1 MARGEFDLIEAIK
14 ERLPAEGPRLRVG
27 SGDDA
32 AVVETEGRAHAVTVD
47 AQVEGVHFTLPEFP
61 PEAIGRKALAAALSD
76 LAAMGAAPGEAYI
89 SLGAPA
95 EAEDELLLGIADG
108 LAEVAG
114 RDGVSIAGGDLVGA
128 PLLVLSVTAIG
139 YEMGDAPLVTRT
151 GASPGDAV
159 VVTGELGGASAA
171 LALLDPE
178 VAPETPAPELP
189 ESTRESLLSRQLD
202 PRPRLAAGAALA
214 GAGATAMIDLSDGLG
229 ADAGHLAR
237 AGECRLEIDL
247 EKVPV
252 ADGVTAVAG
261 GEREALELAVTGGED
276 FELLAT
282 LPAEKV
288 GDATDAVSAAGSTL
302 TEIGYATEGEGI
314 ALRLPGGEELEPR
327 GFDHRRE
334 SGSGSAGSGSGS
346 G

>member
-1 MARGEFDLIEAIK
+1 MARGEFDLIAAIR
-14 ERLPAEGPRLRVG
+14 ERLPAPGPRLRVG

-32 AVVETEGRAHAVTVD
+32 AVVETEGLAHAVTVD

-76 LAAMGAAPGEAYI
+76 LAAMGADPGEAYI

-95 EAEDELLLGIADG
+95 EAADELLLGIADG

-114 RDGVSIAGGDLVGA
+114 REGVSIAGGDLVGA

-139 YEMGDAPLVTRT
+139 YETTDAPLVTRT
-151 GASPGDAV
+151 GASPGEAV
-159 VVTGELGGASAA
+159 VVTGELGGAAAA
-171 LALLDPE
+171 LALLDPGE
-178 VAPETPAPELP
+178 EGAAPDLP
-189 ESTRESLLSRQLD
+189 EEIREAILARQLD
-202 PRPRLAAGAALA
+202 PHPRLQAGGALA
-214 GAGATAMIDLSDGLG
+214 RAGATAMIDLSDGLG
-229 ADAGHLAR
+229 ADAAHLAR
-237 AGECRLEIDL
+237 AGGCRLEIAL

-252 ADGVTAVAG
+252 ADGVAAIAG
-261 GEREALELAVTGGED
+261 GERAALELAASGGED

-282 LPAEKV
+282 LPAERI
-288 GDATDAVSAAGSTL
+288 GEASDAVSATGSKL
-302 TEIGYATEGEGI
+302 TEIGYAAEGEGI
-314 ALRLPGGEELEPR
+314 ALRLPDGGDLEAR

-334 SGSGSAGSGSGS
+334 SGSGSDSGSGS